1 MSQFIDIY
9 DAINYLK
16 CRKGT
21 RSQYFPYFCILHHIV
36 AYLVLRGLNHF
47 VQLTFYDQGKW
58 CDPSQHLD
66 TYRTLIGIENT

>member
-47 VQLTFYDQGKW
+47 VQLTFYDQGK
-58 CDPSQHLD
+58 
-66 TYRTLIGIENT
+66 